1 MGVEMSKF
9 TGSVAVLALI
19 ATASSAFAGGFAIR
33 EQSAESQG
41 ASFAGNAAGN
51 GLSVM
56 YWNPA
61 GAANKTSGGIH
72 NEANFAAIVP
82 RATVT
87 VDSISGP
94 ASGPTAPF
102 FAGSPNSSE
111 IGHDAIVPASYASY
125 KLAPNMYLGVSINS
139 GFGLATEPKT
149 LNYDAS
155 VLGRR
160 SQLFTTGATPT
171 LAYVVSPLLTIG
183 AGAQINYAK
192 GRFKFATGV
201 PQAASTSFEGDDF
214 AFGATAGIMLTPAA
228 GTKIGLGWRSR
239 LTHELEGDFVNPG
252 FSTLRIPAVAYKG
265 TAEVKLPDIVTL
277 SIRQDISSTTRL
289 MGTVEWSNWSRFNE
303 LRVKDT
309 TGKNADLIIDANWS
323 NSTFFSLG
331 GEYDYSKMLTMRAGV
346 AYEYSPINDPKKR
359 LVGVPDSNRIW
370 ASFGGTYNMTEAT
383 SLDLAYTHVFLE
395 DSTFE
400 RNNTA
405 NSLTLKGTIEA
416 STDILSV
423 GVKTKF

>member
-9 TGSVAVLALI
+9 TNSVAVLALV
-19 ATASSAFAGGFAIR
+19 ASASSAFAGGFAIR

-61 GAANKTSGGIH
+61 GAANKTGPGIH
-72 NEANFAAIVP
+72 NEANFSVIVP

-94 ASGPTAPF
+94 AAGPTAAF
-102 FAGSPNSSE
+102 FAQAPNSSE
-111 IGHDAIVPASYASY
+111 IGHEAIVPASYASY
-125 KLAPNMYLGVSINS
+125 QISPNMFVGVGINS

-149 LNYDAS
+149 ENYDGAI
-155 VLGRR
+155 LGRR

-171 LAYVVSPLLTIG
+171 LAYVVSPMLTIG
-183 AGAQINYAK
+183 VGAQINYAK

-201 PQAASTSFEGDDF
+201 PQSPSTSFEGDDI
-214 AFGATAGIMLTPAA
+214 AFGATAGIMLTPAS

-239 LTHELEGDFVNPG
+239 LTHNLEGDFSRPG
-252 FSTLRIPAVAYKG
+252 VPALGVTAQNYKG

-277 SIRQDISSTTRL
+277 SLRQELSANTRL
-289 MGTVEWSNWSRFNE
+289 MGTVEWSNWSRFDE
-303 LRVKDT
+303 LRVKSQT
-309 TGKNADLIIDANWS
+309 AGIADVVIDAKWT
-323 NSTFFSLG
+323 NSTFFSVG
-331 GEYDYSKMLTMRAGV
+331 GEYDYSKKLTMRAGL
-346 AYEYSPINDPKKR
+346 AYEYSPINEPKKR
-359 LVGVPDSNRIW
+359 LIGVPDSNRIW
-370 ASFGGTYNMTEAT
+370 ASFGGTFALTDAT
-383 SLDLAYTHVFLE
+383 SVDLAYTHVFLQ

-400 RNNTA
+400 RSNTTG
-405 NSLTLKGTIEA
+405 SLTLKGTIEA
-416 STDILSV
+416 STDIVSL

>member
-1 MGVEMSKF
+1 MSKF
-9 TGSVAVLALI
+9 TSSVAVLALV
-19 ATASSAFAGGFAIR
+19 ASASSAFAGGFAIR

-61 GAANKTSGGIH
+61 GAANVKGPGIN
-72 NEANFAAIVP
+72 NEANFAVIVA

-87 VDSISGP
+87 VDSVSGP
-94 ASGPTAPF
+94 ASGPLAAF

-125 KLAPNMYLGVSINS
+125 QLSPNMFLGVGINS

-149 LNYDAS
+149 EKYDGA

-171 LAYVVSPLLTIG
+171 FAYVVSPMLTIG
-183 AGAQINYAK
+183 VGAQINYAK
-192 GRFKFATGV
+192 GRFKFATGI
-201 PQAASTSFEGDDF
+201 PQAASTVFEGDDV
-214 AFGATAGIMLTPAA
+214 AFGATAGIMLTPAN

-239 LTHELEGDFVNPG
+239 LTHNLEGDF
-252 FSTLRIPAVAYKG
+252 SRPAVAGLGIAAQSYKG

-277 SIRQDISSTTRL
+277 SLRQDISSTTRL
-289 MGTVEWSNWSRFNE
+289 MGTVEWANWSRFDE
-303 LRVKDT
+303 LRVKDS
-309 TGKNADLIIDANWS
+309 TGKNADLVIDAKWT
-323 NSTFFSLG
+323 NSTFFSVG
-331 GEYDYSKMLTMRAGV
+331 GEYDMTQKVTVRGGIG
-346 AYEYSPINDPKKR
+346 YEFSPINDPKKR
-359 LVGVPDSNRIW
+359 LIGIPDSNRIW
-370 ASFGGTYNMTEAT
+370 ASFGGNFKLTEVT
-383 SLDLAYTHVFLE
+383 SFDLAYTHVFLA

-400 RNNTA
+400 RNNTN

-416 STDILSV
+416 STDIVSL

>member
-1 MGVEMSKF
+1 
-9 TGSVAVLALI
+9 
-19 ATASSAFAGGFAIR
+19 
-33 EQSAESQG
+33 
-41 ASFAGNAAGN
+41 
-51 GLSVM
+51 
-56 YWNPA
+56 
-61 GAANKTSGGIH
+61 
-72 NEANFAAIVP
+72 
-82 RATVT
+82 
-87 VDSISGP
+87 
-94 ASGPTAPF
+94 
-102 FAGSPNSSE
+102 
-111 IGHDAIVPASYASY
+111 
-125 KLAPNMYLGVSINS
+125 MYLGVSINS

-171 LAYVVSPLLTIG
+171 LAYVVSPLLTVG
-183 AGAQINYAK
+183 VGAQINYAK

-239 LTHELEGDFVNPG
+239 LTHELEGDFANPG
-252 FSTLRIPAVAYKG
+252 FSTLRIPAVSYKG

-323 NSTFFSLG
+323 NSTFFSVG
-331 GEYDYSKMLTMRAGV
+331 GEYDYSKKLTMRAGM

-370 ASFGGTYNMTEAT
+370 ASLGGTYNMTEAT
-383 SLDLAYTHVFLE
+383 SLDLAYTHVFLQ

>member
-1 MGVEMSKF
+1 MSKF
-9 TGSVAVLALI
+9 TGSVAVLALV
-19 ATASSAFAGGFAIR
+19 ASASSAFAGGFAIR

-56 YWNPA
+56 FWNPA
-61 GAANKTSGGIH
+61 GAANIKGPGIN
-72 NEANFAAIVP
+72 NEANFAVIVP

-94 ASGPTAPF
+94 ASGPLAGF
-102 FAGSPNSSE
+102 FAASPNSSE

-125 KLAPNMYLGVSINS
+125 QISPNMFVGVGINS

-149 LNYDAS
+149 LNYDGA

-183 AGAQINYAK
+183 VGAQINYAK
-192 GRFKFATGV
+192 GRFKFATGI
-201 PQAASTSFEGDDF
+201 PQAASTVFEGDDV
-214 AFGATAGIMLTPAA
+214 AFGATAGIMLTPMN

-239 LTHELEGDFVNPG
+239 LTHDLEGDF
-252 FSTLRIPAVAYKG
+252 SRPAVAGLGITAQAYKG

-277 SIRQDISSTTRL
+277 SIRQDISSNARL
-289 MGTVEWSNWSRFNE
+289 MGTVEWANWSRFDE
-303 LRVKDT
+303 LRVKDS
-309 TGKNADLIIDANWS
+309 TGKNADLVIDAKWT
-323 NSTFFSLG
+323 NSTFFSVG
-331 GEYDYSKMLTMRAGV
+331 GEYDYSKKLTLRAGV
-346 AYEYSPINDPKKR
+346 AYEYSPIDEPKKR
-359 LVGVPDSNRIW
+359 LIGIPDSNRIW
-370 ASFGGTYNMTEAT
+370 MSFGSTMALTDTT
-383 SLDLAYTHVFLE
+383 SIDLAYTHVFLQ

-400 RNNTA
+400 RNNIN

-416 STDILSV
+416 STDIVSL